1 MDMAIAMA
9 EPTQVVD
16 RMDSESRRWLER
28 LAPES
33 RDRDAALTEL
43 RELLLRAARFEV
55 RRRCATL
62 SQIRGG
68 DQEDMAE
75 QSAGDAMVAIL
86 SKLDSFRGESQFTTW
101 AYKFA
106 LYEAAVKIRKLAWQ
120 GRELPLEAEEWS
132 LMADPGPAPQGEVE
146 MNDLLA
152 AIREEIETGLTPR
165 QREVLVALA
174 LNEVP
179 IDVLADR
186 LGSTRGALYKTLHD
200 ARRKLRAA
208 LADRGLIIDEPA
220 EEAK

>member
-1 MDMAIAMA
+1 MAIAMA
-9 EPTQVVD
+9 EPTQVAD

-28 LAPES
+28 LRPEN
-33 RDRDAALTEL
+33 RERDAALAEL

-55 RRRCATL
+55 RKRCATL

-68 DQEDMAE
+68 DQEDLAE
-75 QSAGDAMVAIL
+75 QSAGDALVAIL
-86 SKLDSFRGESQFTTW
+86 SKLDSFRGDSQFTTW

-132 LMADPGPAPQGEVE
+132 LMADPGPVPEGEVK

-200 ARRKLRAA
+200 ARRKVRAA
-208 LADRGLIIDEPA
+208 LADRGLIIDESA
-220 EEAK
+220 DEAK

>member
-1 MDMAIAMA
+1 MA
-9 EPTQVVD
+9 EEIQVGD
-16 RMDSESRRWLER
+16 RMDAESRTWLER
-28 LAPES
+28 LRSEG
-33 RDRDAALTEL
+33 RDRDAAIAEL
-43 RELLLRAARFEV
+43 RELLLRGARFEV

-62 SQIRGG
+62 SQFRGG
-68 DQEDMAE
+68 DQEDLAQ

-86 SKLDSFRGESQFTTW
+86 SKLDQFRGDSQFTTW

-106 LYEAAVKIRKLAWQ
+106 LYEAAASMRKRSWQ
-120 GRELPLEAEEWS
+120 GRELPIEAEEWPQVP
-132 LMADPGPAPQGEVE
+132 DPGPALEGEAE

-152 AIREEIETGLTPR
+152 AIREEIETSLTPH

-200 ARRKLRAA
+200 ARQKLRAA
-208 LADRGLIIDEPA
+208 LAARGLII
-220 EEAK
+220 EELGEEDL